1 VTTPQLFEVRLEN
14 LSLDAYRHSTEHHD
28 ELFREFRLIMVRE
41 PSPGHTV
48 PGRLLELID
57 ELDGRFAM
65 FTADTQSELNAAL
78 DSTAEAIDLV
88 YRVPREAGEASQ
100 QLIDQLAETDDFC
113 RHGDLLTLAPP
124 PEAVR
129 FRVWLLEQFVDQ
141 INGKP
146 PVPWSDASGRE

>member
-1 VTTPQLFEVRLEN
+1 M
-14 LSLDAYRHSTEHHD
+14 A
-28 ELFREFRLIMVRE
+28 RE

-65 FTADTQSELNAAL
+65 FTAETQSELNAAL
-78 DSTAEAIDLV
+78 DSSAETVDLV
-88 YRVPREAGEASQ
+88 YRVPREAAEASQ
-100 QLIDQLAETDDFC
+100 ALIDRLAETDAFC

-124 PEAVR
+124 PDAVR
-129 FRVWLLEQFVDQ
+129 LRVWLLEQFVDQ

-146 PVPWSDASGRE
+146 PVPWSDAPEPELPERASFRKK